1 MVEFVG
7 LSGPINFDTSGLR
20 TQFTLDLMELQMKG
34 LVSNNHSNS
43 LLIFLNLTGKGWVL
57 EQS

>member
-20 TQFTLDLMELQMKG
+20 TQFTMDLMELQMKG
-34 LVSNNHSNS
+34 LVSNNYANF
-43 LLIFLNLTGKGWVL
+43 LLIILTLTGKGWVL